1 MSIVSK
7 DCFRFNKKMN
17 LDFNKKL
24 SILIIWL
31 FHLSGLMGL
40 LYIDKN
46 LFASL
51 TPLNLFI
58 STTLLFIN
66 QTNASRIKF
75 LIVFIVFFIGMIA
88 EILGVQFGLIFGN
101 YEYGNN
107 LGLKILG
114 VPLLIGFN
122 WVVLTVICGSI
133 SDKIFKKNRLLS
145 ILCGVFL
152 MLLIDLTLE
161 PIAPILDYWEF
172 SGSKAPLQNYIGWGI
187 TSLITQSLYQYYY
200 SNKEFIFSF
209 NLFLAQFIFFLG
221 FNFLA

>member
-1 MSIVSK
+1 
-7 DCFRFNKKMN
+7 MN
-17 LDFNKKL
+17 LDFNKKV
-24 SILIIWL
+24 SIIIIWL
-31 FHLSGLMGL
+31 FHLSGLLGL

-66 QTNASRIKF
+66 QTNTTKMKF
-75 LIVFIVFFIGMIA
+75 FIVFAIFFVGMIA
-88 EILGVQFGLIFGN
+88 EILGVQYGLIFGN

-107 LGLKILG
+107 LGLKLLG
-114 VPLLIGFN
+114 VPILIGFN

-133 SDKIFKKNRLLS
+133 SHKIFKKS
-145 ILCGVFL
+145 KILAVIFGVVL
-152 MLLIDLTLE
+152 MLIVDLTLE
-161 PIAPILDYWEF
+161 PIAPALDYWEF

-187 TSLITQSLYQYYY
+187 TSLITQTLYQYFYK
-200 SNKEFIFSF
+200 NKEFVFSF
-209 NLFLAQFIFFLG
+209 NLFVAQFLFFLG

>member
-1 MSIVSK
+1 
-7 DCFRFNKKMN
+7 MN
-17 LDFNKKL
+17 LDFNKKV
-24 SILIIWL
+24 SIIIIWL
-31 FHLSGLMGL
+31 FHLSGLLGL

-66 QTNASRIKF
+66 QTNATRMKF
-75 LIVFIVFFIGMIA
+75 FIVFAIFFVGMIA
-88 EILGVQFGLIFGN
+88 EILGVQYGLIFGN

-107 LGLKILG
+107 LGLKLLG
-114 VPLLIGFN
+114 VPILIGFN

-133 SDKIFKKNRLLS
+133 SHKIFKKS
-145 ILCGVFL
+145 KILAVIFGVVL
-152 MLLIDLTLE
+152 MLIVDLTLE
-161 PIAPILDYWEF
+161 PIAPALDYWEF

-187 TSLITQSLYQYYY
+187 TSLITQTLYQYFYK
-200 SNKEFIFSF
+200 NKEFVFSF
-209 NLFLAQFIFFLG
+209 NLFVAQFLFFLG

>member
-1 MSIVSK
+1 
-7 DCFRFNKKMN
+7 MN
-17 LDFNKKL
+17 LDFNKKV
-24 SILIIWL
+24 SIIIIWL
-31 FHLSGLMGL
+31 FHLSGLLGL

-66 QTNASRIKF
+66 QTNATRMKF
-75 LIVFIVFFIGMIA
+75 FIVFAIFFVGMIA
-88 EILGVQFGLIFGN
+88 EILGVQYGLIFGN

-107 LGLKILG
+107 LGLKLLG
-114 VPLLIGFN
+114 VPILIGFN

-133 SDKIFKKNRLLS
+133 SSKIFKKSKILS
-145 ILCGVFL
+145 VIFGITL
-152 MLLIDLTLE
+152 MLLIDITLE
-161 PIAPILDYWEF
+161 PIAPVLDYWEF

-187 TSLITQSLYQYYY
+187 TSLITQTLYQYFYKT
-200 SNKEFIFSF
+200 KEFIFSV
-209 NLFLAQFIFFLG
+209 NLFIAQFLFFLG

>member
-1 MSIVSK
+1 
-7 DCFRFNKKMN
+7 MN
-17 LDFNKKL
+17 LDFNKKV
-24 SILIIWL
+24 SIIIIWL
-31 FHLSGLMGL
+31 FHLSGLLGL

-58 STTLLFIN
+58 STTLLFVN
-66 QTNASRIKF
+66 QTNATRIKF
-75 LIVFIVFFIGMIA
+75 FIVFTIFFVGMIA
-88 EILGVQFGLIFGN
+88 EILGVQYGLIFGN

-107 LGLKILG
+107 LGLKLLG
-114 VPLLIGFN
+114 VPILIGFN

-133 SDKIFKKNRLLS
+133 SSKIFKKSKVLS
-145 ILCGVFL
+145 IIFGVIL

-161 PIAPILDYWEF
+161 PIAPVLDYWEF

-187 TSLITQSLYQYYY
+187 TSLITQTLFQYFYKT
-200 SNKEFIFSF
+200 KEFIFSI
-209 NLFLAQFIFFLG
+209 NLFIAQFLFFLG

>member
-1 MSIVSK
+1 
-7 DCFRFNKKMN
+7 MN
-17 LDFNKKL
+17 LDFNKKV
-24 SILIIWL
+24 SIIIIWL
-31 FHLSGLMGL
+31 FHLSGLLGL

-66 QTNASRIKF
+66 QTIATRMKF
-75 LIVFIVFFIGMIA
+75 FIVFAIFFVGMIA
-88 EILGVQFGLIFGN
+88 EILGVQYGLIFGN

-107 LGLKILG
+107 LGLKLLG
-114 VPLLIGFN
+114 VPILIGFN

-133 SDKIFKKNRLLS
+133 SSKIFKKSKVLS
-145 ILCGVFL
+145 IILGITL
-152 MLLIDLTLE
+152 MLLIDITLE
-161 PIAPILDYWEF
+161 PIAPVLDYWEF

-187 TSLITQSLYQYYY
+187 TSLITQTLYQYFYKT
-200 SNKEFIFSF
+200 KEFIFSI
-209 NLFLAQFIFFLG
+209 NLFIAQFLFFLG

>member
-1 MSIVSK
+1 
-7 DCFRFNKKMN
+7 MN
-17 LDFNKKL
+17 LDFNKKI
-24 SILIIWL
+24 SIIIIWL
-31 FHLSGLMGL
+31 FHLSGLLGL

-66 QTNASRIKF
+66 QTNATRMKF
-75 LIVFIVFFIGMIA
+75 FIVFAIFFVGMIA
-88 EILGVQFGLIFGN
+88 EILGVQYGLIFGN

-107 LGLKILG
+107 LGLKLLG
-114 VPLLIGFN
+114 VPILIGFN

-133 SDKIFKKNRLLS
+133 SHKIFKKS
-145 ILCGVFL
+145 KILAVIFGVVL
-152 MLLIDLTLE
+152 MLMVDLTLE
-161 PIAPILDYWEF
+161 PIAPALDYWEF

-187 TSLITQSLYQYYY
+187 TSLITQTLYQYFYKT
-200 SNKEFIFSF
+200 KEFIFSV
-209 NLFLAQFIFFLG
+209 NLFIAQFLFFLG